1 MHLRVYTN
9 EETSLICHDVQNL
22 IFALQS
28 SAKVL
33 NQIITLSTMIFYI
46 LEKNRSRKEM
56 SPQTAMDN
64 KSFWDIVA

>member
-33 NQIITLSTMIFYI
+33 NQTITLSMMIFDI
-46 LEKNRSRKEM
+46 LDS
-56 SPQTAMDN
+56 
-64 KSFWDIVA
+64 